1 MNMRTFTFILL
12 CGWALQA
19 TAAEK
24 VQFNRD
30 VRKILAANCFS
41 CHGQDAKKRK
51 AKLRLDEE
59 DGALEPRNGVA
70 AIVPGNL
77 AESEM
82 WQRIITDDPDE
93 LMPPPVS
100 KKTLTAEEKDIL
112 KRWIQQGAKY
122 EEHWAFIAPKKPA
135 VPKGTANPID
145 AFLQRR
151 LTKEGFKPAPLAKSE
166 TLVRRLHLDLTGL
179 PPTPKEVDAFLTDK
193 SANKLERLIGQL
205 MKRPTYGE
213 HMARYWLDLAR
224 YADTHGLH
232 LDNERSM
239 WPYRDWV
246 VRAFNQNIKF
256 DDFTRW
262 QLAGDLLPKP
272 TMDQKIA
279 SGFNRCNVTTSEGG
293 SIGAE
298 WIYRYAVDRTSTA
311 VEVWMGLTAGCAVCH
326 SLGGATNGG
335 VPFIGPELSTI
346 GNTLSTP
353 RIVEE
358 VLWPGRHVKEGFSLA
373 RVTTQTGEV
382 HTGYEQRSR
391 SEDLFLRPLGQSGT
405 IRIPRDTIRSHEQ
418 MGSAMLPGLTAGL
431 QRGQLRD
438 LIRFLAGQGRN

>member
-1 MNMRTFTFILL
+1 MKFWAILL
-12 CGWALQA
+12 LAGLVPVSFADD
-19 TAAEK
+19 K

-51 AKLRLDEE
+51 GKLRLDEE
-59 DGALEPRNGVA
+59 YGALEPKDGVA

-77 AESEM
+77 EESEA
-82 WQRIITDDPDE
+82 WQRIISDDPDE

-100 KKTLTAEEKDIL
+100 KNTLTAEEKDIL

-122 EEHWAFIAPKKPA
+122 EDHWAFIAPKKPA
-135 VPKGTANPID
+135 APNNAKNPID
-145 AFLQRR
+145 VFLQRR
-151 LTKEGFKPAPLAKSE
+151 LTKEGLKPAALAKPE
-166 TLVRRLHLDLTGL
+166 TLVRRVYLDLIGL
-179 PPTPKEVDAFLTDK
+179 PPTPKEVDAFLADK
-193 SANKLERLIGQL
+193 SANKLERLIAQL
-205 MKRPTYGE
+205 MKRPAYGE

-232 LDNERSM
+232 LDNERTM

-262 QLAGDLLPKP
+262 QLAGDLLPEP

-293 SIGAE
+293 SIGEE

-311 VEVWMGLTAGCAVCH
+311 VEVWMGLTA
-326 SLGGATNGG
+326 
-335 VPFIGPELSTI
+335 
-346 GNTLSTP
+346 
-353 RIVEE
+353 
-358 VLWPGRHVKEGFSLA
+358 
-373 RVTTQTGEV
+373 
-382 HTGYEQRSR
+382 
-391 SEDLFLRPLGQSGT
+391 
-405 IRIPRDTIRSHEQ
+405 
-418 MGSAMLPGLTAGL
+418 
-431 QRGQLRD
+431 
-438 LIRFLAGQGRN
+438 